1 MRFPTVPIPSSHPW
15 KIFFSFSIRNDPTF
29 HLIRPIV
36 EFFIDIILA
45 AACRLRRETSPW
57 KWLGRRAGLTNEF
70 RRGCAGSA
78 AFRGLIVGWKSAWL
92 ADVRRN
98 LDLSL
103 VLPSFLSRPDAFH
116 AASTL
121 VTFFV
126 YVLQT
131 GKHRRPSE
139 RTVNSNESKHLQSLL
154 SSAFPLLFILLSGYK
169 LLSGYQDGRII

>member
-1 MRFPTVPIPSSHPW
+1 MRSPIAPIPMSHPW
-15 KIFFSFSIRNDPTF
+15 KKIFFLLPFGTIQFSISS
-29 HLIRPIV
+29 V

-45 AACRLRRETSPW
+45 AACRLHRETSPW

-116 AASTL
+116 TASTL
-121 VTFFV
+121 VTFVV

-131 GKHRRPSE
+131 GKHRRPGE
-139 RTVNSNESKHLQSLL
+139 RTVNSNESKHLPF
-154 SSAFPLLFILLSGYK
+154 ALFFVKEI
-169 LLSGYQDGRII
+169 